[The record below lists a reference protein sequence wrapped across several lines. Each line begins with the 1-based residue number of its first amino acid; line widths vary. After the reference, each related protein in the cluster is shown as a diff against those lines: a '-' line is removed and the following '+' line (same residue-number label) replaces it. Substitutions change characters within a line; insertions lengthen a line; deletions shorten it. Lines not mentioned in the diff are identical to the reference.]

1 MRSVYIMIIPE
12 SIGLMLNI
20 IAGHTGQARREE
32 GGEGGDVNVIV
43 SHHLLIGSKAVGGRK
58 EGGRIKRSCL

>member
-1 MRSVYIMIIPE
+1 MIIPE

-32 GGEGGDVNVIV
+32 GGREEM
-43 SHHLLIGSKAVGGRK
+43 LM
-58 EGGRIKRSCL
+58 